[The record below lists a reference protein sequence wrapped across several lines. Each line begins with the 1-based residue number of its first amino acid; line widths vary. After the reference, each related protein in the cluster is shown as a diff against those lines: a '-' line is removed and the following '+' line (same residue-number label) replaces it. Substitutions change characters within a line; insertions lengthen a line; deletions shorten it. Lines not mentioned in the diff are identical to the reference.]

1 MATTIRAR
9 TANEMH
15 ALVALVL
22 GPHRSRREV
31 NEALEIQDV
40 YNLALVSTGVYVA
53 MIFEKRMRMRN
64 VLQVPSKSQF
74 RAYRPVVAFAGV
86 WPGRDG
92 IMVSVFSTPCCDLVK

>member
-15 ALVALVL
+15 ALVTLVL
-22 GPHRSRREV
+22 GRHGSRREV
-31 NEALEIQDV
+31 NQALEIQDV

-64 VLQVPSKSQF
+64 VLQVPTESQF

-92 IMVSVFSTPCCDLVK
+92 IMVSIFSTP